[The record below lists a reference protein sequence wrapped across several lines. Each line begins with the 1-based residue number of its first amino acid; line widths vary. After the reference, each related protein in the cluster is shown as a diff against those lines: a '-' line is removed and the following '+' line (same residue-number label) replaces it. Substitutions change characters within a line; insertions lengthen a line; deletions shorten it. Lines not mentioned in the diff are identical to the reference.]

1 MQKIVSVFFESDASL
16 IFRQYCNIS
25 DKNAI
30 MQSIALPIAVICSAG
45 YYFFK
50 SNVRKIGKPVHIFVL
65 GSMNS

>member
-30 MQSIALPIAVICSAG
+30 VQSIALPMAVICSAG
-45 YYFFK
+45 YYFLNQMFEK
-50 SNVRKIGKPVHIFVL
+50 
-65 GSMNS
+65 